1 MSGTL
6 FLRYSRPMNRSENPT
21 ITSPVDLRRSFLEN
35 INSNDK
41 PISGMAM
48 LAIEN
53 LKPMRETS
61 QAVIVVP
68 ILAPIMTEIDSARVS
83 SPAFTKL
90 TTITVVADEDW
101 MIEVTMTPVS
111 TPSRRF
117 LVIDAKIERI
127 LLPATFCRASLIMD
141 IPKRKS
147 PRAPRSCNTSIIPKF
162 IILFG

>member
-1 MSGTL
+1 
-6 FLRYSRPMNRSENPT
+6 MNRSENPT
-21 ITSPVDLRRSFLEN
+21 ITSPMDLRRSFLEN
-35 INSNDK
+35 INSKEK

-90 TTITVVADEDW
+90 TTITVVADED
-101 MIEVTMTPVS
+101 
-111 TPSRRF
+111 
-117 LVIDAKIERI
+117 
-127 LLPATFCRASLIMD
+127 
-141 IPKRKS
+141 
-147 PRAPRSCNTSIIPKF
+147 
-162 IILFG
+162 